1 MQNNVEVLAAKGLK
15 ANIRRMYLFGTSVG
29 FPNAPDPP
37 FGPYFG
43 DPLYITSVFFDGAR
57 NELVVNINDQ
67 GPPSAVVPA
76 LPPVQPGGPARNVHA
91 TLSIGGTTPKVTAS
105 APLPDAVSMGMGL
118 AFGALLEVDSDLVTR
133 LVTPTVELFTV
144 PAPDDDFLAYVAINV
159 VGTRYIRWID
169 APLAVPPTAGA
180 SVVKSGKIG
189 GVMGPWGL
197 EGS

>member
-1 MQNNVEVLAAKGLK
+1 MQNNVEALAAKGLK
-15 ANIRRMYLFGTSVG
+15 ANIRRMYLFGTAVG
-29 FPNAPDPP
+29 FLNAPNPP

-43 DPLYITSVFFDGAR
+43 DPLYITNIFFDAAH

-67 GPPSAVVPA
+67 GPPSAVVPV
-76 LPPVQPGGPARNVHA
+76 LPPVQPGAATRNVHA

-105 APLPDAVSMGMGL
+105 APLPDTVSTGVGL
-118 AFGALLEVDSDLVTR
+118 AFGAVLEFDSDLNTP
-133 LVTPTVELFTV
+133 LVAPSVELFAV

-159 VGTRYIRWID
+159 AGTRYIRWID
-169 APLAVPPTAGA
+169 APLEVAPAASA